1 MKQKTRRS
9 LQNLGVILL
18 ILIGFAWIANK
29 FIGFSSSTFTDNAQ
43 IYQRIV
49 PVNSRVQGF
58 VKEVRFDDYTKVHKG
73 DTLVIIE
80 DADYRLQ
87 LAQAKA
93 NLQNA
98 LSGKE
103 VVTSAV
109 SASSND
115 ITVTE
120 SALAEVTVL
129 LANARRDLDRYKA
142 LLDQD
147 AVTQQ
152 QYDAVETNYLALKA
166 KHDML
171 ERQKNSTGLV
181 AQQQR
186 NRLGQNYAG
195 IELAEAAVSL
205 AELNLSYTVILAP
218 CDGYTSRC
226 NIREG
231 QLIQPGQTLLSVVDT
246 ADTWVIANYKETQTA
261 GMAIGD
267 TVDIKVDAIPG
278 SEYTGI
284 IEAISN
290 ATGAKYSPVPQDN
303 STGNFVKV
311 EQRIPVKI
319 RFASTT
325 SDEDMERLRS
335 GMNVECKVI
344 R

>member
-1 MKQKTRRS
+1 MKQKTRRR
-9 LQNLGVILL
+9 LQNAGVIIL
-18 ILIGFAWIANK
+18 ILAGFAWIAYK

-43 IYQRIV
+43 VYQRIV

-58 VKEVRFDDYTKVHKG
+58 VKETRFDDYTPVHKG

-80 DADYRLQ
+80 DADFRLQ

-98 LSGKE
+98 LSGKD
-103 VVTSAV
+103 VATSAV
-109 SASSND
+109 STSTND

-120 SALAEVTVL
+120 SALAEVEAL
-129 LANARRDLDRYKA
+129 LRNAKRDLDRYSA
-142 LLDQD
+142 LLQQD

-152 QYDAVETNYLALKA
+152 QYDAVETNYLALEA
-166 KHDML
+166 KRNTL
-171 ERQKNSTGLV
+171 ARQKNSTGLV

-186 NRLGQNYAG
+186 HRLGQNDAD

-218 CDGYTSRC
+218 CDGFTARR
-226 NIREG
+226 NIQPG
-231 QLIQPGQTLLSVVDT
+231 QLIQPGQTIVSVVDT
-246 ADTWVIANYKETQTA
+246 GDTWIIANYKETQTA
-261 GMAIGD
+261 RMTVGD
-267 TVDIKVDAIPG
+267 SVCIEVDAVPDVKYMG
-278 SEYTGI
+278 V

-290 ATGAKYSPVPQDN
+290 ATGAKYSPMPQDN

-319 RFASTT
+319 RFASDTP
-325 SDEDMERLRS
+325 DNEMARLRS

-344 R
+344 K

>member
-1 MKQKTRRS
+1 MKQKTRRR
-9 LQNLGVILL
+9 LQNAGVILL
-18 ILIGFAWIANK
+18 IIAGFAWIAYK
-29 FIGFSSSTFTDNAQ
+29 FIGFSSSTYTDNAQ
-43 IYQRIV
+43 VYQRIV

-58 VKEVRFDDYTKVHKG
+58 VKEVRFDDYTPVRKG
-73 DTLVIIE
+73 DTLVVIE

-87 LAQAKA
+87 VAQAKA

-103 VVTSAV
+103 VATSAV
-109 SASSND
+109 STSTND

-120 SALAEVTVL
+120 SALAEVEAL
-129 LANARRDLDRYKA
+129 LRNARRERERYA
-142 LLDQD
+142 VLLSQE

-152 QYDAVETNYLALKA
+152 QYDAVETNFLALEA
-166 KHDML
+166 KRNML
-171 ERQKNSTGLV
+171 KRQKNSTGLV

-186 NRLGQNYAG
+186 HRVGQNDAG

-218 CDGYTSRC
+218 CDGYTSRRS
-226 NIREG
+226 IQPG
-231 QLIQPGQTLLSVVDT
+231 QLIQPGQTLLTVVDT
-246 ADTWVIANYKETQTA
+246 SDTWVIANYKETQTS
-261 GMAIGD
+261 GMVLGD
-267 TVDIKVDAIPG
+267 SVEIEVDAVPG
-278 SEYTGI
+278 TKYLGI

-303 STGNFVKV
+303 ATGNFVKV

-319 RFASTT
+319 RFSSSTP
-325 SDEDMERLRS
+325 ENEMKKLRS

-344 R
+344 K